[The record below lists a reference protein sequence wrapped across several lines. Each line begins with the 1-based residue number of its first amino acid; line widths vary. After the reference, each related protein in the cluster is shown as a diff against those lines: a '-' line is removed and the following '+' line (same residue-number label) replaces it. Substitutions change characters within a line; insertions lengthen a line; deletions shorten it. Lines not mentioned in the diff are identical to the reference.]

1 MWRMILLAVLLS
13 ACGDEEHVA
22 GEDYDEEVYI
32 YTASNAEHRKGL
44 SLQASASLPGIEP
57 QGYYD
62 FKKKFYTESVYADV
76 TASDRLQL
84 VFLLDD
90 SSALVKERQ
99 KLATA
104 LPAILKHVINS
115 NWSIAVTT
123 LHAASY
129 PQTTINKYK
138 HSFTYEKLFSQAV
151 TTLSQAAA
159 ADDGEAKDSV
169 RAFVILTDGS
179 LTAATR
185 HNMESMLASGYI
197 NRVYALLDTE
207 GGSSSFIEWSN
218 ARGEKVIN
226 RYASL
231 AVDDYSLPLQ
241 EMSSDLASVLRSNFF
256 LRGYRS
262 LEGRQV
268 AFEGDYLDAKV
279 AVNPSRS
286 GRTGHIN
293 TDNIVRSKD
302 RNARSIFVNS
312 KLPKGMCLD
321 VKYHIDY

>member
-1 MWRMILLAVLLS
+1 MWRMILLALLLF
-13 ACGDEEHVA
+13 ACGDDEHVA

-32 YTASNAEHRKGL
+32 YTANNAENRRKL
-44 SLQASASLPGIEP
+44 SLQSSASSEIASHS
-57 QGYYD
+57 YRD
-62 FKKKFYTESVYADV
+62 FRTKFYTESIYADV
-76 TASDRLQL
+76 NASDRLQL

-90 SSALVKERQ
+90 SAALVKERQ

-104 LPAILKHVINS
+104 LPAMLKHVINS

-129 PQTTINKYK
+129 PQPTISKYE
-138 HSFTYEKLFSQAV
+138 HSFAYEKLFSQAV

-159 ADDGEAKDSV
+159 ADSDEAKDTV
-169 RAFVILTDGS
+169 RAFILLTDDALS
-179 LTAATR
+179 SETR
-185 HNMESMLASGYI
+185 HNVEKMLASGYI

-207 GGSSSFIEWSN
+207 GRSSSFIDWRN

-231 AVDDYSLPLQ
+231 AMEDYSLPLQ

-256 LRGYRS
+256 LRGYRR
-262 LEGRQV
+262 LEGRIIN
-268 AFEGDYLDAKV
+268 FNGDYLNAKV

-286 GRTGHIN
+286 GQLGHVN
-293 TDNIVRSKD
+293 PNNIVRSKD
-302 RNARSIFVNS
+302 KNARNIFINS
-312 KLPKGMCLD
+312 RLPKGMCLD
-321 VKYHIDY
+321 IKYSY